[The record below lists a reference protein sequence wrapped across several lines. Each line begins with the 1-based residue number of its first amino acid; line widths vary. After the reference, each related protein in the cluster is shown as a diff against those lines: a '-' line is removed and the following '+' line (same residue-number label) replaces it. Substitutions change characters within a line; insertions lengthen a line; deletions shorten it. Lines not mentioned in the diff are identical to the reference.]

1 MDYRIKKRLKD
12 IGRITQN
19 FRKKTAW
26 KTLSILI
33 FLVVGFSVVIGMY
46 FLTVK
51 LYEQPEVAVKVQSLL
66 EWSESKLI
74 GYAPPRTAQWFGYV
88 EFMN

>member
-26 KTLSILI
+26 KTLLVLIILFVV
-33 FLVVGFSVVIGMY
+33 FLTVMGLY
-46 FLTVK
+46 LLTVK
-51 LYEQPEVAVKVQSLL
+51 LYEQPEKAVH
-66 EWSESKLI
+66 
-74 GYAPPRTAQWFGYV
+74 V
-88 EFMN
+88 EFVK